1 MNFVL
6 VYFSRRG
13 NTRQVAKAIAQELG
27 INPIDV
33 NAIDV
38 NAIDVNAESP
48 NVADADMLVIG
59 SGTYGG
65 KPGKEMVN
73 FLKNLSFVTG
83 KKAACFAT
91 CATSAKRTLKT
102 MQETLTKKGYTVVD
116 NFSCFGQYGTIL
128 AASRIGHPTAKE
140 LNQAREWARKLK
152 T

>member
-1 MNFVL
+1 MNYVL

-13 NTRQVAKAIAQELG
+13 NTRQIAKIIAQELG
-27 INPIDV
+27 INP
-33 NAIDV
+33 
-38 NAIDVNAESP
+38 IDVNAESP
-48 NVADADMLVIG
+48 NVADADMLLVG

-65 KPGKEMVN
+65 KPGKEMVD

-91 CATSAKRTLKT
+91 CATNAKRTLKT
-102 MQETLTKKGYTVVD
+102 MQEILTEKGYTVVD

-128 AASRIGHPTAKE
+128 AASQLGHPTAKE
-140 LNQAREWARKLK
+140 LNQAKEWANRLK